1 MLKAVIFDLDGTL
14 LDTIP
19 DIAGA
24 LNRAL
29 AACGLPTHPVKE
41 CEAFVGGG
49 IREAVCRAVPDRNDT
64 DAVERVLAHYLTD
77 YPLHCAE
84 QTAPYP
90 GVKAM
95 LTSLT
100 ERGYL
105 LGVLSNKTE
114 SSTVKIIQTFFPDI
128 PFRCI
133 FGRAGDRPL
142 KPDPAAAAPVLEALG
157 LRPCEIAYVG
167 DSGTDMRFAQSAGL
181 LPVAAPWGY
190 RSQEELITSGADLV
204 PNSPDGLPALLEGQV
219 V

>member
-49 IREAVCRAVPDRNDT
+49 IREAVCRAVPDRSDT
-64 DAVERVLAHYLTD
+64 GAVDRVLARYLTD
-77 YPLHCAE
+77 YPLHCTE

-90 GVKAM
+90 GVETM
-95 LTSLT
+95 LASLV

-114 SSTVKIIQTFFPDI
+114 GSTVKIIRTLFPGI
-128 PFRCI
+128 PFQCI
-133 FGRAGDRPL
+133 FGRADGRPL
-142 KPDPAAAAPVLEALG
+142 KPDPAAIAPVLESLG
-157 LRPCEIAYVG
+157 LRPREIAYVG
-167 DSGTDMRFAQSAGL
+167 DSGTDMRFALAAGL

-190 RSQEELITSGADLV
+190 RSKEELITAGAAVL
-204 PNSPDGLPALLEGQV
+204 PNNPDSLPALLEGQII
-219 V
+219 